1 MSPVTPLKYT
11 LRNYISQWLT
21 LEKGEAARHLFQRLS
36 LGTGL
41 MRWDCCHAVKSG
53 SWWWPLLGKSIELF
67 WYKTDIR
74 QPYKNFSTLE
84 KICPELAAVVLWIYC
99 WTRNSCPPMQQIQEY
114 NGMKMNMLICAIM
127 MKRRSY
133 TLPPARRH
141 ATFDQTLD
149 PGEISKLYCRL

>member
-21 LEKGEAARHLFQRLS
+21 LEKGEAARHHFQRLS
-36 LGTGL
+36 LGTDL
-41 MRWDCCHAVKSG
+41 MRWDCCHVVKPG
-53 SWWWPLLGKSIELF
+53 SWWWPLLGKLIELF

-99 WTRNSCPPMQQIQEY
+99 WTLNSCPPVQQIQEY
-114 NGMKMNMLICAIM
+114 DGIKMTMLNVDLREDDEE
-127 MKRRSY
+127 KKQY
-133 TLPPARRH
+133 TTSRPPPRH
-141 ATFDQTLD
+141 FWPDFG
-149 PGEISKLYCRL
+149 PWRNI